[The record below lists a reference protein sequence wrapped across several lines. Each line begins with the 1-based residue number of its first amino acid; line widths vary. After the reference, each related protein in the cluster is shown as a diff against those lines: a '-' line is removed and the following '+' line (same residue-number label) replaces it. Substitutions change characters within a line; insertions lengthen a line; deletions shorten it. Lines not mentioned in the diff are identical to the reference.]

1 MENKIYIIGMG
12 PGREDMMTNEAIY
25 ALEMA
30 DVIIG
35 YTTYVRLLGER
46 FADKEIRSTPMKQEV
61 RRCEMCFEEAEKGKT
76 VAISNVSDPT
86 FGEEILGKGVA
97 IIPAEGRIYAPA
109 DGTIEML
116 FDTMHAV
123 SMTTSE
129 GVELLI
135 HIGLD
140 TVALKGEHFTAYK
153 GNGDSVKKGELLIEA
168 DLDAVKKA
176 GYDVITPVVV
186 CNTSDYQTVETVTDQ
201 EVEPG
206 DTVLILNK

>member
-1 MENKIYIIGMG
+1 MFDFFKKKEKGIEIGS
-12 PGREDMMTNEAIY
+12 P
-25 ALEMA
+25 
-30 DVIIG
+30 V
-35 YTTYVRLLGER
+35 
-46 FADKEIRSTPMKQEV
+46 
-61 RRCEMCFEEAEKGKT
+61 KGKT

-97 IIPAEGRIYAPA
+97 IIPVEGRIYAPA

-140 TVALKGEHFTAYK
+140 TVALKGEQFTAYK

>member
-1 MENKIYIIGMG
+1 MFDFFKKKEKGIEIGS
-12 PGREDMMTNEAIY
+12 P
-25 ALEMA
+25 
-30 DVIIG
+30 V
-35 YTTYVRLLGER
+35 
-46 FADKEIRSTPMKQEV
+46 
-61 RRCEMCFEEAEKGKT
+61 KGKT

-186 CNTSDYQTVETVTDQ
+186 CARSRRNRRSRIPTVRIKTSSRLHRMTGMPWCRYFSSVT
-201 EVEPG
+201 ES
-206 DTVLILNK
+206 

>member
-1 MENKIYIIGMG
+1 MLQLVKKKSDGIVIGA
-12 PGREDMMTNEAIY
+12 P
-25 ALEMA
+25 
-30 DVIIG
+30 V
-35 YTTYVRLLGER
+35 
-46 FADKEIRSTPMKQEV
+46 
-61 RRCEMCFEEAEKGKT
+61 KGKA
-76 VAISNVSDPT
+76 VPISEVNDPT

-97 IIPAEGRIYAPA
+97 IIPADGKIYAPA
-109 DGTIEML
+109 DGRIELL

-123 SMTTSE
+123 SMTTDD

-135 HIGLD
+135 HIGLE
-140 TVALKGEHFTAYK
+140 TVTLKGEHFTAYK

-176 GYDVITPVVV
+176 GYDVNTPVVV

-206 DTVLILNK
+206 DTV